1 MDIYQS
7 ARLVGA
13 SGNLQKNKGVMF
25 TGAAGNT
32 CDVRVKGLSAG
43 DGDSQTGWV
52 TSTIRL
58 TIAGSLENAPIILPI
73 AVYGA
78 TLGTGSLYELN

>member
-1 MDIYQS
+1 
-7 ARLVGA
+7 V
-13 SGNLQKNKGVMF
+13 
-25 TGAAGNT
+25 
-32 CDVRVKGLSAG
+32 SAG